1 MTEFKVGDKVRL
13 TGHLWGVGASPGQE
27 SVVEITDVDGCPTF
41 EGEDGT
47 TWGIY
52 DGGWEGELVDR
63 AWATG
68 HSRGRDAAGV
78 KELGV
83 DAVEDGDRVKPVVE
97 LSSEA
102 LKTLADAVRVNIDFP
117 DAIDPNYYKFP
128 GGVEVRQIS
137 AHLTGFG
144 AQALQYIAR
153 STRLDG
159 NNKGDQIEN
168 LRKSIRFIEWEI
180 ERLEAR

>member
-1 MTEFKVGDKVRL
+1 MTEIKVGDKVRL
-13 TGHLWGVGASPGQE
+13 TGHLWGAGTSPGQE
-27 SVVEITDVDGCPTF
+27 SVVEITDIDGCPTF

-52 DGGWEGELVDR
+52 DGGWGGELVEPARRTVDDIYEEEYG
-63 AWATG
+63 A
-68 HSRGRDAAGV
+68 

-83 DAVEDGDRVKPVVE
+83 DPVEEGDMVKPFVE
-97 LSSEA
+97 LSPEA
-102 LKTLADAVRVNIDFP
+102 IKTLADAVRVNIEFP

-159 NNKGDQIEN
+159 NNKGDKIEN

-180 ERLEAR
+180 ERLEGN

>member
-1 MTEFKVGDKVRL
+1 MIEFKVGDKVRL
-13 TGHLWGVGASPGQE
+13 TGRGWGDDDSPARSGIVEIAGYSEDAHAFYFQDGGDNWYVWEDGDWGV
-27 SVVEITDVDGCPTF
+27 
-41 EGEDGT
+41 
-47 TWGIY
+47 
-52 DGGWEGELVDR
+52 ELVY
-63 AWATG
+63 AEAI
-68 HSRGRDAAGV
+68 

-83 DAVEDGDRVKPVVE
+83 DPVEEGDRVKPVVE
-97 LSSEA
+97 LSPES
-102 LKTLADAVRVNIDFP
+102 LKMLADAARVNIESP

-180 ERLEAR
+180 ERLEGQA

>member
-1 MTEFKVGDKVRL
+1 MIEFKVGDKVRL
-13 TGHLWGVGASPGQE
+13 TGQGWGDDDSPARGGI
-27 SVVEITDVDGCPTF
+27 VEIAGY
-41 EGEDGT
+41 GEDVHAP
-47 TWGIY
+47 Y
-52 DGGWEGELVDR
+52 FRDGGDNWYVWEDGDWDAELVDTE
-63 AWATG
+63 AI
-68 HSRGRDAAGV
+68 

-83 DAVEDGDRVKPVVE
+83 DPVEEGDRVKPVVE
-97 LSSEA
+97 LSPES
-102 LKTLADAVRVNIDFP
+102 LKMLADAARVNIESP

-180 ERLEAR
+180 ERLEGQA